1 MERTDDGGA
10 RRIVVISTG
19 GTIASRWQ
27 GTGYAAD
34 ASGDAVLATAP
45 LPEGVTVEVVDLFNV
60 NSSRMTAAHQ
70 LALLR
75 TVHETLADPRVDG
88 VVVTHGTDTLE
99 ETAFLLDL
107 HHTDPRPVVLTGA
120 QRPFGTGDGDGPGNL
135 YDALQVASTV
145 RDLGVLVVFDG
156 RVHAARGTVK
166 TRTLDADA
174 FSDPSAARLGRVGF
188 SRVDIARRPR
198 RPEPLPLPAAAR
210 TASPDDPGA
219 TPLPRVDVVTHHSG
233 GDTVLFEA
241 ALAAGA
247 RGIVLEATG
256 AGNATP
262 EVVEAVAAAVARGV
276 LVAVTTRVPAGP
288 LAEIYTG
295 GGAVDLVAAG
305 ALLTGTLRAAQ
316 ARIAVLAALLAED
329 ERSGTD
335 SAATGSAVTGAD
347 PAEAGRPGAGPSV
360 TGSARSTGLL
370 RRLLDGPVR
379 DEPAWA
385 ADTAHPVADASVAAR
400 A

>member
-1 MERTDDGGA
+1 MKRTNDGEP

-34 ASGDAVLATAP
+34 ASGSDVLATAP

-60 NSSRMTAAHQ
+60 NSSRMTSAHQ

-75 TVHETLADPRVDG
+75 TVQETFADPGVDG
-88 VVVTHGTDTLE
+88 IVVTHGTDTLE

-107 HHTDPRPVVLTGA
+107 HHTDARPVVLTGA

-135 YDALQVASTV
+135 YDALQVAASV
-145 RDLGVLVVFDG
+145 RELGVLVVFDG

-166 TRTLDADA
+166 TQTLAADA
-174 FSDPSAARLGRVGF
+174 FSDPSAERLGRVGF
-188 SRVDIARRPR
+188 SRVDIERLPERPA
-198 RPEPLPLPAAAR
+198 PLPLPAAAL
-210 TASPDDPGA
+210 TATPGA
-219 TPLPRVDVVTHHSG
+219 TGAAPLPRVDIVTHHSD
-233 GDTVLFEA
+233 GDSFLLDA
-241 ALAAGA
+241 AIAAGA
-247 RGIVLEATG
+247 RGVVLEATG

-262 EVVEAVAAAVARGV
+262 EIAAAVADAVARGV

-305 ALLTGTLRAAQ
+305 ALLTGTLRAGQ
-316 ARIAVLAALLAED
+316 ARIAVLAALLAEG
-329 ERSGTD
+329 EGVTGTD
-335 SAATGSAVTGAD
+335 PVRRTA
-347 PAEAGRPGAGPSV
+347 
-360 TGSARSTGLL
+360 LL
-370 RRLLDGPVR
+370 RRLLEGPVR
-379 DEPAWA
+379 AEPAFA
-385 ADTAHPVADASVAAR
+385 TGGSRSASAVATRS
-400 A
+400 

>member
-1 MERTDDGGA
+1 MKRTNDGGA

-34 ASGDAVLATAP
+34 ASGDDVLATAP

-75 TVHETLADPRVDG
+75 TVHETLADPGVDG
-88 VVVTHGTDTLE
+88 IVITHGTDTLE
-99 ETAFLLDL
+99 ETAFFLDL
-107 HHTDPRPVVLTGA
+107 HHTDARPVVLTGA

-135 YDALQVASTV
+135 YDALQVASSV
-145 RDLGVLVVFDG
+145 SDLGVLVVFDG

-166 TRTLDADA
+166 TQTLAADA
-174 FSDPSAARLGRVGF
+174 FSDPSADRLGRVGF
-188 SRVDIARRPR
+188 SRVDIERQPERPT
-198 RPEPLPLPAAAR
+198 PLPLPAAADK
-210 TASPDDPGA
+210 ADPDLPGA
-219 TPLPRVDVVTHHSG
+219 VALPRVAIVAHHSD
-233 GDTVLFEA
+233 GDPFLLNA
-241 ALAAGA
+241 AVDAGA
-247 RGIVLEATG
+247 RGIVLVATG

-262 EVVEAVAAAVARGV
+262 EIVSAVADAVAQGV

-316 ARIAVLAALLAED
+316 ARIAVLATLLAED
-329 ERSGTD
+329 GH
-335 SAATGSAVTGAD
+335 GAGD
-347 PAEAGRPGAGPSV
+347 PARGTA
-360 TGSARSTGLL
+360 LL

-379 DEPAWA
+379 AEPGLA
-385 ADTAHPVADASVAAR
+385 TGGSRSASAVAAR